1 MRARLGAADA
11 GMLQLQ
17 QVETAMTDT
26 PEQRVEEAA
35 RAIVGMPGLKG
46 YAMDSLLIPIATAAL
61 TSSERIIAEQEA
73 RIAELESRWDGLA
86 AKIALAMQQQRDQ
99 TGLSYA
105 AFAYAEAAMRSVL
118 ATPTSS
124 R

>member
-1 MRARLGAADA
+1 
-11 GMLQLQ
+11 
-17 QVETAMTDT
+17 MTDT

-35 RAIVGMPGLKG
+35 RAICLVAYPLDHPLRKTLAPIYGEWPQGEFWWF
-46 YAMDSLLIPIATAAL
+46 SLAAAAL
-61 TSSERIIAEQEA
+61 ASSERIIAEQEA